1 MSQGVKDVSHPQ
13 PNQPEVVDSEPDY
26 ADVLTEKENSS
37 NNETASVAC
46 AVLTKEASAET
57 KSKTKNNATN
67 NASAVTTAA
76 TAKVKTKSESKTAGH
91 VASKAA
97 KVPLTASAKAKA
109 RAKKASEASDGQLD
123 ATRIY
128 LSEIG
133 YSPLLSAEEEVYF
146 ARLSQKGDE
155 PSRKRMIESNLRLV
169 VKIARRYMNRGLA
182 FLDLIEEGNLGLI
195 HAVEKFDPERGFR
208 FSTYATWWIRQTIER
223 GLMNQTRTIR
233 LPIHV
238 VKELNAYLRAA
249 RQFAQS
255 QDHEPTPEEIAAHL
269 DKPVADVKRILG
281 LNERVTSVD
290 TPLSKDSDKSV
301 IDIIPDENNSDPALL
316 LQDADLMKHL
326 DLWLEQLNEKQK
338 KVVEGRFGLN
348 GRKMSTLEEV
358 GNDIGVTRE
367 RVRQIQVEALAK
379 LRDIMER
386 EGYSA
391 EAVFN

>member
-1 MSQGVKDVSHPQ
+1 MTQ
-13 PNQPEVVDSEPDY
+13 NQDM
-26 ADVLTEKENSS
+26 
-37 NNETASVAC
+37 
-46 AVLTKEASAET
+46 
-57 KSKTKNNATN
+57 
-67 NASAVTTAA
+67 SAVEENLLDAVDESFDDAIEEVTP
-76 TAKVKTKSESKTAGH
+76 VK
-91 VASKAA
+91 
-97 KVPLTASAKAKA
+97 KAKKK
-109 RAKKASEASDGQLD
+109 RATKKEVSDGQLD

-133 YSPLLSAEEEVYF
+133 YSPLLTAEEEVYY
-146 ARLSQKGDE
+146 ARLAQKGE
-155 PSRKRMIESNLRLV
+155 EAARKRMIESNLRLV

-249 RQFAQS
+249 RHFAQS
-255 QDHEPTPEEIAAHL
+255 QDHEPTPEEIARHL
-269 DKPVADVKRILG
+269 DKPIDDVKRILG

-290 TPLSKDSDKSV
+290 TPLSKDSDKS
-301 IDIIPDENNSDPALL
+301 ILDAIPDENNGDPALL
-316 LQDADLMKHL
+316 LQDEDFNRHL
-326 DLWLEQLNEKQK
+326 ELWLSQLNDKQK
-338 KVVEGRFGLN
+338 RVVEGRFGLN
-348 GRKMSTLEEV
+348 GHKMSTLEEV

-367 RVRQIQVEALAK
+367 RVRQIQVEALSK

-386 EGYSA
+386 EGFSA